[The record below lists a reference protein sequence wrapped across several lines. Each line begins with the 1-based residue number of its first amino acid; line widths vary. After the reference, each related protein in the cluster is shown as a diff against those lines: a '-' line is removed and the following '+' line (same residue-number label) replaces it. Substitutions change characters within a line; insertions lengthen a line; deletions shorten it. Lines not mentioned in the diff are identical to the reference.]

1 MEAGEDRYERLLQGH
16 LHVNPKSWEALRA
29 RGVDES
35 TPLQLDF
42 EYTAPG
48 EDEVRS
54 LMRFLRTATD
64 YRFQGGARNQD
75 DGTQRWLVLGST
87 SPGTWSLERL
97 DHFVTEM
104 TAYGRDHGPAEFDGW
119 GARVPE
125 AVSETC
131 RAGFFER
138 LALGLRRR

>member
-1 MEAGEDRYERLLQGH
+1 MEADRYERLLQGH
-16 LHVNPKSWEALRA
+16 LNVNPKSWEALQA
-29 RGVDES
+29 RGIDER

-48 EDEVRS
+48 EEEVRS

-64 YRFQGGARNQD
+64 YQFQGGARNEQ

-87 SPGTWSLERL
+87 SPATWSLERL
-97 DHFVTEM
+97 DAFVTEM

-125 AVSETC
+125 TVSESPP
-131 RAGFFER
+131 AGFFER